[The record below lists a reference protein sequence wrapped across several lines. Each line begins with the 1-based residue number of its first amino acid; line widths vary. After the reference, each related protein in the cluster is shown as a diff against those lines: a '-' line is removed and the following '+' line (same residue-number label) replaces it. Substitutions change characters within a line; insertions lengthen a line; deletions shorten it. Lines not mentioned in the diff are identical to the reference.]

1 MRWPRSRFADLTRF
15 SHGLLYEDVKFSQLQ
30 RRTGPSFIAHDGR
43 RTASGASIDILP
55 DPTFGRIFGNY
66 RFDMGSNVGV
76 GVTGVSGK
84 PLTALAAHPNYQN
97 DSEIPTT
104 VRGAGFETVDGFKR
118 RTPAHWDVGLQAA
131 YSLNLPSQMRVTLL
145 ADAFNLF
152 NLRRPLDYNA
162 AVEQSFGS
170 PNPDFGTVTNQNV
183 AGQMYQAPFQMRIGA
198 RLHF

>member
-1 MRWPRSRFADLTRF
+1 LGRGPLPLDRP
-15 SHGLLYEDVKFSQLQ
+15 HQLK
-30 RRTGPSFIAHDGR
+30 
-43 RTASGASIDILP
+43 
-55 DPTFGRIFGNY
+55 IFGNY
-66 RFDMGSNVGV
+66 LFDMGLNLGIGV
-76 GVTGVSGK
+76 MGTSGK

-104 VRGAGFETVDGFKR
+104 GRGDGFDTVDGFRR
-118 RTPAHWDVGLQAA
+118 RTPAEWDVSVQAA
-131 YSLNLPSQMRVTLL
+131 YSLNLPNQLRVTLL

-162 AVEQSFGS
+162 AIEQSFGS

-183 AGQMYQAPFQMRIGA
+183 AGQMYQAPFRLRLGA